1 MARTEETNNK
11 TLKSMK
17 TSQSTTENTT
27 VKFKVAETLA
37 ELQERVSDAEIVK
50 LANDYLNRHHFLP
63 TVRAALRREVTAK
76 TEAGIA
82 RQEKEFDEM
91 FARIDAGEEF
101 DLYEFTPTRR
111 EAKDSKAK
119 QDIARAVEA
128 ERAKHLAEIAEAKL
142 KVVAMLMK
150 MGCTQEE
157 AEAKAAD
164 F

>member
-1 MARTEETNNK
+1 
-11 TLKSMK
+11 MK

-91 FARIDAGEEF
+91 KARIDAGEEF

-111 EAKDSKAK
+111 EAKENKVKVEVAKA
-119 QDIARAVEA
+119 
-128 ERAKHLAEIAEAKL
+128 LAEAKEKL
-142 KVVAMLMK
+142 IASLIAK
-150 MGCTQEE
+150 GRTRED
-157 AEAKAAD
+157 AESIAAD